1 MTQDTIIQY
10 TGPSTP
16 WTWDGPKDTV
26 DFHRLRT
33 SCIGQLHL
41 KCPRKIFKNRLP
53 LLERQDRRNLHSEDG
68 WCGGLPSLEVLQYQ
82 FLGLP
87 SVTLNMG
94 YGTKGDRILHIQRV
108 HAVARATTCLQ
119 CYEHQYIAL
128 CTMYSTTVQCTHILQ
143 YCLIVPIVTGYSPGQ
158 GKPSLILW
166 VVGWLQPATGAC
178 SHQLKIV
185 EGKGMA
191 VSLGQY
197 YQIRL
202 EQALFILL
210 ILYFIL
216 FNYLI
221 CSNCLWHK
229 SCMC

>member
-94 YGTKGDRILHIQRV
+94 YGTKGDRILLYIEGARRSAGYYMSTMLRTSIHCTVYNVQYNSAVYTHI
-108 HAVARATTCLQ
+108 
-119 CYEHQYIAL
+119 
-128 CTMYSTTVQCTHILQ
+128 TVLSHCTHC
-143 YCLIVPIVTGYSPGQ
+143 Y
-158 GKPSLILW
+158 
-166 VVGWLQPATGAC
+166 WLQPG
-178 SHQLKIV
+178 
-185 EGKGMA
+185 
-191 VSLGQY
+191 LGQTISHIVGGGLVIAGY
-197 YQIRL
+197 WGKFTPVENHGGEGNGCQPWTVL
-202 EQALFILL
+202 P
-210 ILYFIL
+210 
-216 FNYLI
+216 NTT
-221 CSNCLWHK
+221 
-229 SCMC
+229 